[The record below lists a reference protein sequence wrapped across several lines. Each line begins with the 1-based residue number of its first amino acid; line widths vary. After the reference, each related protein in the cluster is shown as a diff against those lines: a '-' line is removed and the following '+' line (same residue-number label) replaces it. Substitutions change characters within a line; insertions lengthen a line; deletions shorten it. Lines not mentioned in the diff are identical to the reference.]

1 MQARAL
7 ILQVNAVRMHV
18 KTIIVAAPLAPHS
31 YYFYGTNKWYRFH
44 FFFSEKG
51 SKVMMGAQFPP

>member
-18 KTIIVAAPLAPHS
+18 KTIIVAAPLAPQLLLLR
-31 YYFYGTNKWYRFH
+31 Y
-44 FFFSEKG
+44 
-51 SKVMMGAQFPP
+51 